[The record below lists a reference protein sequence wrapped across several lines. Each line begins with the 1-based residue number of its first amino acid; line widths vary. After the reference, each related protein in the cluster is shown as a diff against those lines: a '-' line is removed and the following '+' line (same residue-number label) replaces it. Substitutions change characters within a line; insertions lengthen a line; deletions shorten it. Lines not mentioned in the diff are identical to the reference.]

1 MSGEA
6 FEWRPAAGEVAAR
19 GRARYAHWDGSQR
32 LGDIDADELLDALS
46 EDVMSDGDLDDAL
59 RRAIEEGMPGRK
71 GEQGLP
77 GLRDLMRRLA
87 DRRREI
93 LDRHGLDDLLGD
105 LRRELQEIVDTE
117 RRGIARRLDAAGL
130 RTGDAREPGEG
141 THPAP
146 KSPAD
151 EARPPDRSAASPP
164 SDTSS
169 PVASAPGSQDGMRRM
184 LRDMAERRRGA
195 LDALPADPG
204 GRIRALEEYEFLE
217 PAARDA
223 FQHLLERLRGRMLDA
238 TFQGLAD
245 QLRTMAPE
253 DLQSTREM
261 MRDLGRLLQ
270 ERLDGG
276 NPDAT
281 EFLRKH
287 GEAFPGAQN
296 LDDVIDQLAER
307 MAAMQSLLR
316 SMTPEQRAELGSLMD
331 ALLRDDRLRFDL
343 ARLAGQLDRLLP
355 GGLGGQFPFRGDD
368 ELGLEQALDE
378 IGTLQQLDRLGD
390 QLAGASDPPALADVD
405 PEEVAR
411 LLGDE
416 SADDLAALQ
425 RAAKVLEEAGYAARN
440 GDRLELTARGQRR
453 IGQRVLDEV
462 FGRLG
467 RDAFG
472 GHRLPQAGTAGERS
486 GTSSAYEFGRPFDL
500 DLRGTLDHAV
510 GRDLEKAGTRR
521 RGLSLEPGDF
531 QVFDAEELTSASTVL
546 LLDMSR
552 SMLLRGCFVAAKKV
566 AVALDTLIRTRY
578 PRDTLHVVGFA
589 YVAHEIPPGTLAT
602 LSWQGHEY
610 GTNLQHALML
620 SRRLLARGSPANRS
634 IIVITDGEPTAHI
647 EDGRVEFN
655 YPPTRRTIEETLREV
670 GRCTREGITINT
682 FMLERSRA
690 LGEFV
695 DRLSRMNHGRAFYA
709 SPERLEEFVLVD
721 YLERR
726 TRRVA

>member
-1 MSGEA
+1 MSDEA
-6 FEWRPAAGEVAAR
+6 FEWRPADGEVAGR
-19 GRARYAHWDGSQR
+19 LRARYAHWDGTQR
-32 LGDIDADELLDALS
+32 LGEIDADELLDALS

-59 RRAIEEGMPGRK
+59 RRAIEEGMPARK
-71 GEQGLP
+71 GERGLP

-117 RRGIARRLDAAGL
+117 RKGIARRLEAAGL
-130 RTGDAREPGEG
+130 QPGDAREPGEAQP
-141 THPAP
+141 PA
-146 KSPAD
+146 S
-151 EARPPDRSAASPP
+151 ARPPGAASPR
-164 SDTSS
+164 SDTSA
-169 PVASAPGSQDGMRRM
+169 PAGSAPGSQDGMRRM
-184 LRDMAERRRGA
+184 LRDMAERRRET

-261 MRDLGRLLQ
+261 VRDLERLLQ

-281 EFLRKH
+281 EFLRKY
-287 GEAFPGAQN
+287 GDAFPGAQS
-296 LDDVIDQLAER
+296 LDDVIDQVAER

-316 SMTPEQRAELGSLMD
+316 SMSPEQRAELGSLMD

-368 ELGLEQALDE
+368 ELGLEQALEE

-425 RAAKVLEEAGYAARN
+425 RAAKVLEEAGYATWN
-440 GDRLELTARGQRR
+440 GDRLELTPRGQRR

-472 GHRLPQAGTAGERS
+472 GHRLPRAGTAGERS

-510 GRDLEKAGTRR
+510 GRELGRAGARR

-589 YVAHEIPPGTLAT
+589 YAAHEIPAGTLAT